1 MTTTV
6 APHPA
11 DAPPRDGVA
20 PHVTIGEETALVTYA
35 FEHELVSELW
45 MLQRDGWERVGTH
58 STPPAG

>member
-20 PHVTIGEETALVTYA
+20 PHVTIGDGTALVTYA
-35 FEHELVSELW
+35 FEQELVSELW
-45 MLQRDGWERVGTH
+45 MLRRDGWECVGTH